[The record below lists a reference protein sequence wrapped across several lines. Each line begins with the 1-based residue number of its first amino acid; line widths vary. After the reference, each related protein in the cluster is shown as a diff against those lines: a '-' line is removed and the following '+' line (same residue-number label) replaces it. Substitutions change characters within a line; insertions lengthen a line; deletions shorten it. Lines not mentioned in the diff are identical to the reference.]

1 VKNPVRMT
9 VYAAVAAS
17 GMFGTLPAAHAAT
30 GYIQDFGGKPGMTVI
45 VNDFV
50 DNVLADPRINFYFKT
65 TNIPALKAA
74 LTQQF
79 CKLEGGGCSFDLSMK
94 AIHQNLGITQAAFN
108 ALAEDLMKSMNA
120 HDVPQVAQ
128 NNLVAK
134 LAAME
139 PRIVTK

>member
-1 VKNPVRMT
+1 MKNPVRIAA
-9 VYAAVAAS
+9 YAAVAAS
-17 GMFGTLPAAHAAT
+17 GLLGALPTAHAAMS
-30 GYIQDFGGKPGMTVI
+30 YFHDFGGKPGMTVI

-50 DNVLADPRINFYFKT
+50 DNVLADPRISYYFKT

-79 CKLEGGGCSFDLSMK
+79 CKLEGGGCSFDMSMK
-94 AIHQNLGITQAAFN
+94 AIHQNLGVTQAAFN

-120 HDVPQVAQ
+120 HNVPQAAQ

-139 PRIVTK
+139 PRVVTK

>member
-1 VKNPVRMT
+1 MA

-17 GMFGTLPAAHAAT
+17 GLFGALPAAHAAAR
-30 GYIQDFGGKPGMTVI
+30 YIQDFGGKPGMTVI

-50 DNVLADPRINFYFKT
+50 NNVLGDPRINFYFKT
-65 TNIPALKAA
+65 TNIPALKAG

-139 PRIVTK
+139 PRVVTK